1 MRKMRKMTNKEFID
15 GLKNSKTDHAIV
27 DRLKKSGRKFDICDN
42 WRHAVLY
49 CKGCG
54 EKLGEFDLIYESHES
69 HLYCHECAEKYKKP
83 VPYEIEGL
91 KGNKVVEDHGTFV
104 KVYYAE
110 PMCYKIKN
118 CYFTKKGRYIKYH
131 GKRLYL

>member
-1 MRKMRKMTNKEFID
+1 MTNKEFID
-15 GLKNSKTDHAIV
+15 EMKNSKTDQSII
-27 DRLKKSGRKFDICDN
+27 DKLKKAGRKFDICDN

-131 GKRLYL
+131 GKRWYL

>member
-1 MRKMRKMTNKEFID
+1 MTNQEF
-15 GLKNSKTDHAIV
+15 V
-27 DRLKKSGRKFDICDN
+27 DKFKKSRTDQSIIDKLIKVGRKFDTCDN
-42 WRHAVLY
+42 WRHAILY
-49 CKGCG
+49 CKGCDK
-54 EKLGEFDLIYESHES
+54 KLGEFDLIYESHES

-131 GKRLYL
+131 GKRWYL

>member
-1 MRKMRKMTNKEFID
+1 MTNQDFID
-15 GLKNSKTDHAIV
+15 GLKNSKTDQAIV
-27 DRLKKSGRKFDICDN
+27 DRLKKAGRKFDICDN

-54 EKLGEFDLIYESHES
+54 EKLGEFDLIYDSLES
-69 HLYCHECAEKYKKP
+69 HLYCRECAEKYKKT

-91 KGNKVVEDHGTFV
+91 KGSKVVKDHGTFI
-104 KVYYAE
+104 KVYYDE
-110 PMCYKIKN
+110 SMCYKIKN

-131 GKRLYL
+131 GKRWYL